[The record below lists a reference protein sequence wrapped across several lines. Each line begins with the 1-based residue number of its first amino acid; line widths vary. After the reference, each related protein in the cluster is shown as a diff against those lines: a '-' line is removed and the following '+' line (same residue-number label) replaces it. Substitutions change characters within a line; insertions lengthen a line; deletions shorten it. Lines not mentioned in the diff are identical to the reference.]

1 VGRQRLGEQP
11 IDRRVPT
18 ARACTAVSTVPVAIA
33 MSSISTSK
41 IADVGPGA
49 YVGELS
55 LLDKGE
61 RSATVTADTPMTLLV
76 LSPREFA
83 SLLDQVPSMAIK
95 LLRVLAG
102 RVRELDKQAYG

>member
-1 VGRQRLGEQP
+1 
-11 IDRRVPT
+11 
-18 ARACTAVSTVPVAIA
+18 
-33 MSSISTSK
+33 M
-41 IADVGPGA
+41 
-49 YVGELS
+49 
-55 LLDKGE
+55 
-61 RSATVTADTPMTLLV
+61 TADTPMTLLV